1 MNAAFFG
8 LACLAALNPKLL
20 VIDLILAA
28 NQRPWL
34 MFMCFLLGGIGLGL
48 TIGLLDVLV
57 LHVDAIKTQN
67 HASGG
72 LDLAL
77 GIPLLAIGAL
87 LAAGHLHIP
96 RRRAHRPPKDR
107 PPPKLA
113 VWVQRV
119 LHEPRYGLAVL
130 IGAAVGTTRRLL
142 SHRAAPPDQHQD
154 GHRGRGG
161 RGDSFRPHL
170 LGAGARPVRVPGI
183 QALGHRKGAQA
194 VHGLAHR
201 PRTADRRWRRPPRR
215 WIYGDQRPGARTELT
230 YGEIIRTALTHIE
243 AMRAHLPGPTI
254 GAMTRAP
261 PGMPSASPQRGRV
274 WARRSD
280 PRRSCA
286 GWRSSTR
293 ASSKT
298 RPGSACP
305 HPGSWILRP
314 RRWCAW
320 GHWWRSGHQGSA

>member
-28 NQRPWL
+28 NQRPRL

-67 HASGG
+67 HVSGG

-96 RRRAHRPPKDR
+96 RRRGAHPPPKDR

-130 IGAAVGTTRRLL
+130 IGAAVGTPGAAYLL
-142 SHRAAPPDQHQD
+142 ALNNLVSSALPTAVQVVAVIVFVCVEFTLVIVPFA
-154 GHRGRGG
+154 
-161 RGDSFRPHL
+161 SYLFRP
-170 LGAGARPVRVPGI
+170 LGTEAAIKRFEDWITRHERQI
-183 QALGHRKGAQA
+183 AAA
-194 VHGLAHR
+194 VA
-201 PRTADRRWRRPPRR
+201 
-215 WIYGDQRPGARTELT
+215 
-230 YGEIIRTALTHIE
+230 
-243 AMRAHLPGPTI
+243 
-254 GAMTRAP
+254 
-261 PGMPSASPQRGRV
+261 
-274 WARRSD
+274 
-280 PRRSCA
+280 
-286 GWRSSTR
+286 
-293 ASSKT
+293 
-298 RPGSACP
+298 
-305 HPGSWILRP
+305 
-314 RRWCAW
+314 
-320 GHWWRSGHQGSA
+320 

>member
-1 MNAAFFG
+1 MLAAFFG

-28 NQRPWL
+28 NQRRRL

-57 LHVDAIKTQN
+57 LHVDALKSQN
-67 HASGG
+67 HVSGG

-130 IGAAVGTTRRLL
+130 IGAAVGTPGASYLTAL
-142 SHRAAPPDQHQD
+142 H
-154 GHRGRGG
+154 
-161 RGDSFRPHL
+161 HL
-170 LGAGARPVRVPGI
+170 INTKTATAVAVVAVIVFVLINWALVLVPFASPGI
-183 QALGHRKGAQA
+183 QAPGHRKGAQA

-201 PRTADRRWRRPPRR
+201 PRTAD
-215 WIYGDQRPGARTELT
+215 
-230 YGEIIRTALTHIE
+230 
-243 AMRAHLPGPTI
+243 
-254 GAMTRAP
+254 
-261 PGMPSASPQRGRV
+261 
-274 WARRSD
+274 
-280 PRRSCA
+280 
-286 GWRSSTR
+286 
-293 ASSKT
+293 
-298 RPGSACP
+298 
-305 HPGSWILRP
+305 
-314 RRWCAW
+314 
-320 GHWWRSGHQGSA
+320 

>member
-28 NQRPWL
+28 NQRPRL

-67 HASGG
+67 HVSGG

-96 RRRAHRPPKDR
+96 RRRAHPPSKDR

-130 IGAAVGTTRRLL
+130 IGAAVGTPGASYLIALHHLINTKTATAVAVVAVIVFVLINWAL
-142 SHRAAPPDQHQD
+142 VLVPFASLE
-154 GHRGRGG
+154 
-161 RGDSFRPHL
+161 FRPQGTEKALKRFMDWLTGHERQIAAGVAL
-170 LGAGARPVRVPGI
+170 LAGGYMVISGLVR
-183 QALGHRKGAQA
+183 ALN
-194 VHGLAHR
+194 
-201 PRTADRRWRRPPRR
+201 
-215 WIYGDQRPGARTELT
+215 
-230 YGEIIRTALTHIE
+230 
-243 AMRAHLPGPTI
+243 
-254 GAMTRAP
+254 
-261 PGMPSASPQRGRV
+261 
-274 WARRSD
+274 
-280 PRRSCA
+280 
-286 GWRSSTR
+286 
-293 ASSKT
+293 
-298 RPGSACP
+298 
-305 HPGSWILRP
+305 
-314 RRWCAW
+314 
-320 GHWWRSGHQGSA
+320 

>member
-96 RRRAHRPPKDR
+96 GGGPSPRQRTGRRRNWP
-107 PPPKLA
+107 
-113 VWVQRV
+113 
-119 LHEPRYGLAVL
+119 YGSSESCMSRDT
-130 IGAAVGTTRRLL
+130 G
-142 SHRAAPPDQHQD
+142 
-154 GHRGRGG
+154 
-161 RGDSFRPHL
+161 
-170 LGAGARPVRVPGI
+170 
-183 QALGHRKGAQA
+183 
-194 VHGLAHR
+194 
-201 PRTADRRWRRPPRR
+201 
-215 WIYGDQRPGARTELT
+215 
-230 YGEIIRTALTHIE
+230 
-243 AMRAHLPGPTI
+243 
-254 GAMTRAP
+254 
-261 PGMPSASPQRGRV
+261 SPYSS
-274 WARRSD
+274 ARRSAHPAPPIS
-280 PRRSCA
+280 PRC
-286 GWRSSTR
+286 T
-293 ASSKT
+293 T
-298 RPGSACP
+298 
-305 HPGSWILRP
+305 
-314 RRWCAW
+314 
-320 GHWWRSGHQGSA
+320 